1 MNQKNGIIEE
11 GLRING

>member
-1 MNQKNGIIEE
+1 MNQKNGIIAE